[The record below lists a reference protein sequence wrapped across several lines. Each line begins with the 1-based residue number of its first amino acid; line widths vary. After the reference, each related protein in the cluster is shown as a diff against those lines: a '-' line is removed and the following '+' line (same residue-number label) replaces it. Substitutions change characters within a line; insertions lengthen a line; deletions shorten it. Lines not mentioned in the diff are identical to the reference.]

1 MDPLN
6 VLGETAELKHEKV
19 IEQRELDW
27 LKRNKIE

>member
-1 MDPLN
+1 

-27 LKRNKIE
+27 LKRNKIEQ